1 MECFFLCLILDLIRL
16 KLHGEHFTIEFTH
29 IYAQFTPIYTQFTP
43 IYSQFTH
50 ITPVIRIE
58 IQV

>member
-1 MECFFLCLILDLIRL
+1 MLNIRL
-16 KLHGEHFTIEFTH
+16 RLHGEHFTIELTH